1 MTFMGWWFWFD
12 LCVKSICMITVRS
25 TNLVFEWLLRF
36 KSLLCRD
43 EVGDDGERG
52 EFNKWCDSIGSPCT
66 GWWSSSIRS
75 SIWLRLN
82 VAASDTTSG
91 IYSNPYESK
100 RTVIWKW
107 LNSMSGGWVS
117 ILPCQLCLVMVV
129 DDDALDWICLK
140 MNSPTVNCMYYYCYY
155 YYCSYCSQISPDH
168 VISLAFLIPIGGLVK
183 SNYGLLLAVT

>member
-1 MTFMGWWFWFD
+1 MKNYSILFSTVLIITIKHNWRYFFVIKYRRFFHSLGGNDFHGMVILFWSLCEFD
-12 LCVKSICMITVRS
+12 MWNSNSNQSIYEKAAGN

-52 EFNKWCDSIGSPCT
+52 EFNRWCDSIGSPCT

-91 IYSNPYESK
+91 IYSVQSDRKEIK
-100 RTVIWKW
+100 RKVAT
-107 LNSMSGGWVS
+107 
-117 ILPCQLCLVMVV
+117 
-129 DDDALDWICLK
+129 
-140 MNSPTVNCMYYYCYY
+140 
-155 YYCSYCSQISPDH
+155 
-168 VISLAFLIPIGGLVK
+168 K
-183 SNYGLLLAVT
+183 SN